1 MATTIE
7 TEDKLGLRNN
17 NEVLKLLL
25 KHHKTGIGYSLC
37 CAFTCYTTIIYINQS
52 FYAIK

>member
-1 MATTIE
+1 MSNTIE

-25 KHHKTGIGYSLC
+25 KNHKTGNIKPS
-37 CAFTCYTTIIYINQS
+37 QS
-52 FYAIK
+52 CVDLLHS